1 MMTKTSFTNNS
12 IVCGAS
18 VIGQSHIMNGTCNQ
32 DYFKILKTK
41 YGIAMSVCDGVGSN
55 KYSQFGSKAASK
67 AVNKV
72 FKRYHRGKVTKESVG
87 EQIEHYYKKYVR
99 RKYRHEAST
108 TCLFAYVFS
117 NNEIIIGQA
126 GDGVI
131 LIKLDERFV
140 VFQNKTDDFMNEVS
154 ALSCNREYHHWKIK
168 NLKFNPTVNHKLEL
182 LLSTDGISE
191 DIIPEKREQFFDHF
205 INLSS
210 SGSESKLKET
220 LENWSVPGSIDD
232 KTVITY
238 SWRG

>member
-1 MMTKTSFTNNS
+1 MKTFFINNS

-32 DYFKILKTK
+32 DYFKIFKKK

-72 FKRYHRGKVTKESVG
+72 FKLYHKGKLSKQLIG
-87 EQIEHYYKKYVR
+87 ENIERYYKKYVR
-99 RKYRHEAST
+99 RRYRKEAST

-131 LIKLDERFV
+131 LIKLDDKFL

-154 ALSCNREYHHWKIK
+154 ALSCNYKYNHWKIK
-168 NLKFNPTVNHKLEL
+168 NLKFDPSINYKLEL

-191 DIIPEKREQFFDHF
+191 DIIPEKREQFLDYF
-205 INLSS
+205 INLSNG
-210 SGSESKLKET
+210 GSKSKLDET
-220 LENWSVPGSIDD
+220 LKNWSVPGSIDD

-238 SWRG
+238 SWRK

>member
-1 MMTKTSFTNNS
+1 
-12 IVCGAS
+12 
-18 VIGQSHIMNGTCNQ
+18 MNGTCNQ
-32 DYFKILKTK
+32 DYFRILKKK

-67 AVNKV
+67 AVYKV
-72 FKRYHRGKVTKESVG
+72 FKSYHKGKISKELIG
-87 EQIEHYYKKYVR
+87 KQIEHYYKKYVR
-99 RKYRHEAST
+99 KKYRQEAST
-108 TCLFAYVFS
+108 TCLFAYIFS

-131 LIKLDERFV
+131 LIKLDERFI

-154 ALSCNREYHHWKIK
+154 ALSCNHNYHQWKIK
-168 NLKFNPTVNHKLEL
+168 NLKFDPIVNHKLEL

-191 DIIPEKREQFFDHF
+191 DIIPEKREIFFDHF

-210 SGSESKLKET
+210 SQNESKLKET
-220 LENWSVPGSIDD
+220 LDNWSVPGSIDD

-238 SWRG
+238 SWRR